1 MKTNALVAGIIAG
14 NLLLW
19 AGGAQAQDDQGSQD
33 NLSQE
38 TSEASLEELYNPHG
52 MTQSRPD
59 IPDVRQQLIR
69 DTGHTVGYRAGLAAR
84 SEDLRASVESRGS
97 VLDQMFDFA
106 PLVSNQGVLPPVI
119 VEAQDVASYS
129 DDQIRVAD
137 QVYRIKVPER
147 FVSNPVSWREYLYA
161 GLPSKSDIR
170 LPRDEALPDDDE
182 MEIWRD
188 AVKEGW
194 EQGFHQADEIMT
206 ANFNRL
212 SRDFTGMLRYSVLV
226 QQRMITLPV
235 VAESQRTVS
244 GDGKELTIGE
254 KNRRLLERSEFVVDP
269 DVWRPS
275 TTSSVDDRKEPV
287 QYKNRYQGID
297 LDETRFEQYPQPG
310 HSEQVEP
317 RGQ

>member
-1 MKTNALVAGIIAG
+1 MKKNTLVAGVVAG
-14 NLLLW
+14 NMLFC
-19 AGGAQAQDDQGSQD
+19 AAGAQAQDDQDSQD

-38 TSEASLEELYNPHG
+38 TSTVNLDELYNPRG
-52 MTQSRPD
+52 MTQGRSD

-84 SEDLRASVESRGS
+84 SEALRDSVESRGS

-129 DDQIRVAD
+129 DSQIRVAD

-147 FVSNPVSWREYLYA
+147 FVSNPVSWRDYLYA

-170 LPRDEALPDDDE
+170 LPREEALPEGDE
-182 MEIWRD
+182 LEIWRE

-194 EQGFHQADEIMT
+194 EQGFHQADDIMT

-212 SRDFTGMLRYSVLV
+212 TRDFTGMLRYSVLV

-244 GDGKELTIGE
+244 GDGEELTIGE

-275 TTSSVDDRKEPV
+275 STSSVDYRTEPV
-287 QYKNRYQGID
+287 QYENRYQGID
-297 LDETRFEQYPQPG
+297 VDETRFEQYPQPG
-310 HSEQVEP
+310 QPEQVEG